1 MQRLNRL
8 IWFFAILSATSSILT
23 GCNFPA
29 PVKIATRTIPAP
41 TNTVATAAIIQPTY
55 TPLPTYTML
64 PTYTPATTDTPILL
78 YTAAI
83 TLPPTPSPLPGFE
96 IRIRNMT
103 GGDVNLYRHGRS
115 GEMHFL
121 GWLVHGYYGIFRFP
135 GYGEWLI
142 RYCVRVSE
150 KVEANCNDKRINFE
164 KENQE
169 FKVP

>member
-1 MQRLNRL
+1 MKRLDKNL
-8 IWFFAILSATSSILT
+8 WIFSLLSVMSLVVVGCNLPAPLKVTTAPTSAPSAT
-23 GCNFPA
+23 
-29 PVKIATRTIPAP
+29 
-41 TNTVATAAIIQPTY
+41 VALVQPTY
-55 TPLPTYTML
+55 TPLPTYTTL
-64 PTYTPATTDTPILL
+64 PTYTPAVTDTPLLL

-142 RYCVRVSE
+142 RYCERVTE
-150 KVEANCNDKRINFE
+150 KVEANCQDKQINFDTE
-164 KENQE
+164 GQE